1 MVKNRSLHASA
12 ITTKNINTLGT
23 TIMGKG
29 N

>member
-12 ITTKNINTLGT
+12 ITTKNITTLGT
-23 TIMGKG
+23 AIMGKG